1 MVIIMKQIKL
11 IMIILL
17 LLFTFNGCSYIS
29 DMIEGKITDRASFS
43 IEAQQVGNNVV
54 ITWSE
59 TDLSSDFAG
68 IEIYRTREANDEYS
82 GYVTAADRFSGAI
95 SGDLN
100 SGTTTTCTV
109 NKPIND
115 GATVNT
121 PPGGV
126 YFYRVGFIH
135 WDKPVGE
142 RTPENGYTGTES
154 VDYNYHTDIN
164 EISGTARVEIN

>member
-1 MVIIMKQIKL
+1 MKYIKL
-11 IMIILL
+11 IVFISILQFL
-17 LLFTFNGCSYIS
+17 FNGCSYVS
-29 DMIEGKITDRASFS
+29 DMVEGAITERASFS
-43 IEAQQVGNNVV
+43 IKARQVGNYVV

-95 SGDLN
+95 SGNLN
-100 SGTTTTCTV
+100 SGTTITCTV
-109 NKPIND
+109 NKPVND

-121 PPGGV
+121 PPDGI

-135 WDKPVGE
+135 WDEPVGE
-142 RTPENGYTGTES
+142 RTSDNGYTGSES
-154 VDYNYHTDIN
+154 VDYNYHTDIDA
-164 EISGTARVEIN
+164 ISGSARVEIN